1 MAKTIENKKP
11 SLGKIEIAPEVI
23 EVIASIATT
32 DIKGV
37 SHMQSVF
44 NKNSLEKEFW

>member
-37 SHMQSVF
+37 SHMQSV
-44 NKNSLEKEFW
+44 LIRIP